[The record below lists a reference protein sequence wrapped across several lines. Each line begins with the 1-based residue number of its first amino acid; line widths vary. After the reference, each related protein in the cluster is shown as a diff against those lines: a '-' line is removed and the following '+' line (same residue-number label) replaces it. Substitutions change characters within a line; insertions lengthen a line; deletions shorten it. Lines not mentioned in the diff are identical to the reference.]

1 MKYKLL
7 VISAIFFITG
17 GFFLGSLFNED
28 PNTSISII
36 ILSCM
41 NIFFIAMML
50 TAFKMLKKQ
59 RNEGLKDGY
68 REGINDIMAGVAE
81 EYGEEGTN
89 KVAKASKRVLA
100 REKKITTKGNKVHIH
115 LHQ

>member
-7 VISAIFFITG
+7 VFSAIFFIIG
-17 GFFLGSLFNED
+17 GYFLGTLFNSD
-28 PNTSISII
+28 PNTSIAVI

-50 TAFKMLKKQ
+50 TAFKMLKRQ

-68 REGINDIMAGVAE
+68 KEGINDIMLGVE
-81 EYGEEGTN
+81 LEYGEEGTDR
-89 KVAKASKRVLA
+89 VAKATRKALQTD
-100 REKKITTKGNKVHIH
+100 KKIEVKGNKVHIH
-115 LHQ
+115 MHQ